1 MYAADG
7 GDPLDYASG
16 CTSDFTGDFTCA
28 SAGAHVGADADS
40 LRRGFRRR
48 SCCASQ
54 GASDDACGCGD
65 GLVVGRFVD
74 ALSMETLVGLN
85 ARVAAGDFAGADG
98 VDSRWAFA
106 CALVSLRI
114 CTCRSKNGR
123 RERRSLRM

>member
-1 MYAADG
+1 MQLMVVTPWITPLVARRILPVILPVLLPALMLVLMLMVDG
-7 GDPLDYASG
+7 W
-16 CTSDFTGDFTCA
+16 
-28 SAGAHVGADADS
+28 V
-40 LRRGFRRR
+40 FRRR

-74 ALSMETLVGLN
+74 ALSMETLVRLN